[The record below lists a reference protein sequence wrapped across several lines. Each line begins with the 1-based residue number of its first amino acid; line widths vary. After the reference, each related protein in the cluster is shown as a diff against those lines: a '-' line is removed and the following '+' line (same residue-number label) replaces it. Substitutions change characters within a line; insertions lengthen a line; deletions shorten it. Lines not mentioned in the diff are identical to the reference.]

1 MAFCLA
7 RTCIWQQEA
16 RKTMQSHVYVHEV
29 ALFKINKKTD
39 ACQNVLWSFFH
50 LETNVKNTHNDKRKI
65 FYIFDN
71 MLIYLLKNDTYYLEF
86 RNNEVEIRPIQNV
99 QHGAMH
105 LYSEMIH
112 DFFLITYDW
121 KVIRYIKN
129 FTKHIHWKSLTAQTF
144 EDDLNVCVS
153 LKSFWI
159 DPFTITVVLLSCRAN
174 WYTWPKY

>member
-16 RKTMQSHVYVHEV
+16 RKTLQSHVYVHEV

-71 MLIYLLKNDTYYLEF
+71 MLMYLLKNDTYYLEF

-99 QHGAMH
+99 Q
-105 LYSEMIH
+105 LVQCIYTVKWYMI
-112 DFFLITYDW
+112 FFNYLWLKSNKIY
-121 KVIRYIKN
+121 KN
-129 FTKHIHWKSLTAQTF
+129 FYETH
-144 EDDLNVCVS
+144 S
-153 LKSFWI
+153 LKIFNSTNIWGWFECMCVTQELFNR
-159 DPFTITVVLLSCRAN
+159 PLHNTVVLLSCRAN

>member
-16 RKTMQSHVYVHEV
+16 RKTLQSHVYVHEV

-50 LETNVKNTHNDKRKI
+50 LETNVKNLHTMIKERF

-86 RNNEVEIRPIQNV
+86 RNNVKWKLGLYRMCNWCNAFIQWN
-99 QHGAMH
+99 
-105 LYSEMIH
+105 
-112 DFFLITYDW
+112 DKWFFFNYLW
-121 KVIRYIKN
+121 L
-129 FTKHIHWKSLTAQTF
+129 KSNKIYKKFYETH
-144 EDDLNVCVS
+144 S
-153 LKSFWI
+153 LKIFNSTNIWGWFECMCV
-159 DPFTITVVLLSCRAN
+159 TRAFE
-174 WYTWPKY
+174 

>member
-16 RKTMQSHVYVHEV
+16 RKTLQSHVYVHEV

-121 KVIRYIKN
+121 KVIRYIKI
-129 FTKHIHWKSLTAQTF
+129 FTKHMH
-144 EDDLNVCVS
+144 S
-153 LKSFWI
+153 LKIFNSTNIWGWFECMCV
-159 DPFTITVVLLSCRAN
+159 TQELLNRPLHNNCG
-174 WYTWPKY
+174 TPLL